1 MMTPSELREYEFK
14 GAGRNAYKSDDVD
27 EFFATVSIAYEKMY
41 RENAELVKRVSLLAD
56 RLEQYKQDETDI
68 KQAVLSAQKAADII
82 VKEAEMS
89 VEDSKSEADA
99 ILAAAKGE
107 ADIIKA
113 DAEKQA
119 IADSDLLLSI
129 ARDKAEAIINKAK
142 EEAHGILI
150 KANDSASDTVG
161 AANRTVTSES
171 LHYDMLKKEVS
182 EFRASILS
190 QYKAHIEMISKLPEL
205 AIEKANEIEAQKK
218 EEEASLVVDVADEE
232 TIDNSTEE
240 IVDEATSEGF
250 EIVTEGLEFDS
261 FEEDEDDIAGED
273 VVKTTLPYDFFEESS
288 SLEFVEDDSADDTEA
303 VEEADSF
310 ESGFSVEADAL
321 DFSNDFAEEA
331 DDADESE
338 EDVKESAEDVA
349 ENDTPASYEAETD
362 TEIEEK
368 EYEDIPISKG
378 FAVDAGEIDFS
389 MFEEE
394 GETPSLFDSIEKID
408 DNKFSVAYDEDDD
421 YIDED
426 DDDDD
431 DGDDG
436 ESKPKFGFFRRKK

>member
-27 EFFATVSIAYEKMY
+27 EFFAKVSIAYEKMY
-41 RENAELVKRVSLLAD
+41 RENAELVKRIGLLAD
-56 RLEQYKQDETDI
+56 RLEQYKQDESEI
-68 KQAVLSAQKAADII
+68 KQAVLSAQKAADMI
-82 VKEAEMS
+82 VKEAETS

-107 ADIIKA
+107 AEIIKS

-129 ARDKAEAIINKAK
+129 ARDKAESIINKAK

-150 KANDSASDTVG
+150 KANDSASNTVG

-205 AIEKANEIEAQKK
+205 AIEKAAEIEEQKA
-218 EEEASLVVDVADEE
+218 EEKASLVVDVADEE
-232 TIDNSTEE
+232 IVEE
-240 IVDEATSEGF
+240 PQVEAF
-250 EIVTEGLEFDS
+250 EIATDDIEFTS
-261 FEEDEDDIAGED
+261 FEEDEEDFSGED
-273 VVKTTLPYDFFEESS
+273 VVKTTLPYDFFEENS
-288 SLEFVEDDSADDTEA
+288 SLEFVEEAEDDIEDAET
-303 VEEADSF
+303 VEEANTIA
-310 ESGFSVEADAL
+310 SGFSVEVNEF
-321 DFSNDFAEEA
+321 DFSNEFAEEA
-331 DDADESE
+331 EDAVEEIVENKEASDEVIGNEESE
-338 EDVKESAEDVA
+338 SEVEIEDEDEQA
-349 ENDTPASYEAETD
+349 DS
-362 TEIEEK
+362 EEK

-378 FAVDAGEIDFS
+378 FAVDAGEIDLS

-394 GETPSLFDSIEKID
+394 EETPSLFDSIEKID
-408 DNKFSVAYDEDDD
+408 ENKFSVAFDEDE
-421 YIDED
+421 ED
-426 DDDDD
+426 DDDDED
-431 DGDDG
+431 DDTG
-436 ESKPKFGFFRRKK
+436 SKSKFGFFRRKK